1 MIKKLELLLV
11 SLVLSTAVAT
21 HLLSSEISSRESLRL
36 RKSSRSVHDLSFLT
50 SLQRLKQKMESH
62 SQVNAPGA
70 SYVCIIPYI
79 AADATTRTNL
89 GLNNFSHDSF
99 THSTNPTANALVGL
113 LDPQG
118 TLIGTANYQIASN
131 QLLQINDVFSKLGG
145 VSGVGWL
152 LIFSD
157 EPLTA
162 WASVINNANN
172 DPSIELAVA
181 DQINKPAAFVES
193 TGTRLLI
200 QSSVKTVTF
209 RSTLAVANVGSG
221 DGELSIKI
229 YNDSGALIQTLQATL
244 PADGMY
250 VNNDIRS
257 GANGTFGQIVIE
269 VTDTNT
275 NDDRTPRLV
284 ANSLV
289 RSSNGTSAFFPAFA
303 LPQENT
309 ISIAGIWEGT
319 LLAGTLISAQVRL
332 SLFQERDMIYGTLD
346 VLSGVFPTVARN
358 FSISGEIV
366 NNNYVFQIQDIVDSN
381 SANSLI
387 SYRFLGGLTGNRL
400 KGDTIYFDELGR
412 NAVGT
417 FDLGRTGSIY

>member
-1 MIKKLELLLV
+1 
-11 SLVLSTAVAT
+11 
-21 HLLSSEISSRESLRL
+21 
-36 RKSSRSVHDLSFLT
+36 
-50 SLQRLKQKMESH
+50 
-62 SQVNAPGA
+62 
-70 SYVCIIPYI
+70 
-79 AADATTRTNL
+79 
-89 GLNNFSHDSF
+89 
-99 THSTNPTANALVGL
+99 
-113 LDPQG
+113 
-118 TLIGTANYQIASN
+118 
-131 QLLQINDVFSKLGG
+131 
-145 VSGVGWL
+145 
-152 LIFSD
+152 
-157 EPLTA
+157 
-162 WASVINNANN
+162 
-172 DPSIELAVA
+172 
-181 DQINKPAAFVES
+181 
-193 TGTRLLI
+193 
-200 QSSVKTVTF
+200 
-209 RSTLAVANVGSG
+209 
-221 DGELSIKI
+221 
-229 YNDSGALIQTLQATL
+229 
-244 PADGMY
+244 
-250 VNNDIRS
+250 
-257 GANGTFGQIVIE
+257 
-269 VTDTNT
+269 
-275 NDDRTPRLV
+275 
-284 ANSLV
+284 V

>member
-1 MIKKLELLLV
+1 
-11 SLVLSTAVAT
+11 
-21 HLLSSEISSRESLRL
+21 
-36 RKSSRSVHDLSFLT
+36 
-50 SLQRLKQKMESH
+50 
-62 SQVNAPGA
+62 
-70 SYVCIIPYI
+70 
-79 AADATTRTNL
+79 
-89 GLNNFSHDSF
+89 
-99 THSTNPTANALVGL
+99 
-113 LDPQG
+113 
-118 TLIGTANYQIASN
+118 LIGTANYQIASN

-200 QSSVKTVTF
+200 QSSVKTATF

-250 VNNDIRS
+250 VNNDVRS

-309 ISIAGIWEGT
+309 ISIAGVWEGT